1 MPQVGP
7 AEILVIL
14 LVGLIVFG
22 PKRLPEIGRQVGR
35 AMREVRKFQDTIK
48 GELDQVLHLHED
60 EPTAAPSYSDSESA
74 IAAAQAPPAL
84 PPADDT
90 APTDREPAPRAQ
102 SRFRAPNGS
111 APTNGSGAANGS
123 TPTHGSGAA
132 NGSAPVPPRPATAPQ
147 AVAPSGARPPSRF
160 RAPGSRPTT

>member
-35 AMREVRKFQDTIK
+35 AMREVKKFQDTVK

-60 EPTAAPSYSDSESA
+60 EPAAAPSYSDAEAA
-74 IAAAQAPPAL
+74 IAAAEAPPAL
-84 PPADDT
+84 PPANGSD
-90 APTDREPAPRAQ
+90 PTRTDSAPRAQ

-111 APTNGSGAANGS
+111 GPANGS
-123 TPTHGSGAA
+123 AA
-132 NGSAPVPPRPATAPQ
+132 TNGSAPVHGSGPAAAPR
-147 AVAPSGARPPSRF
+147 AVEPSGARPPSRF
-160 RAPGSRPTT
+160 RAPGPRPTT